1 MKCDELVE
9 LSDGYYIKEDVDE
22 AIAELKA
29 ELKKAKIALWVARA
43 KRAEKEILLLGDVK
57 RWLKV
62 TELCAKKTEEYK

>member
-1 MKCDELVE
+1 M
-9 LSDGYYIKEDVDE
+9 DE